1 MLVMYIKDFLCVLTF
16 VAYLCEFLL
25 SFFFYSGSKWSNI
38 LYQYDG
44 NFELKICLIFV
55 PMKGKKS
62 ATITKHIKDFLK
74 NKKIEINF
82 CKMIS
87 T

>member
-1 MLVMYIKDFLCVLTF
+1 
-16 VAYLCEFLL
+16 
-25 SFFFYSGSKWSNI
+25 
-38 LYQYDG
+38 
-44 NFELKICLIFV
+44 
-55 PMKGKKS
+55 MKGKKS